1 MPTQSSA
8 TATLRRIASYYQGDG
23 CAMFDLL
30 IRTISQGLQAFLPVA
45 AAWVWFRRAG
55 RSDAV
60 DGLKVSAR
68 AAIPATV
75 VATHLFQQTNRQAL
89 WEAALAAGALL
100 LAIWFARA
108 VWRGVPAADPAATAP
123 SSAFRLTVA
132 AGATLIV
139 VRQTM
144 EIGVPFAA
152 SLQLRAAEPLL
163 AVTGGVVIAISLG
176 AVWLAIGPGLR
187 NSAVEKATRVFA
199 VLFGAQAAMYLL
211 HESAEA
217 QLLPWSEILH
227 AATEPYGP
235 DGIYGQYI
243 SVLLFLVPVA
253 VAAAAPSFAKATA
266 GKRPDDAERSDT
278 ATPMPTV
285 LARIGFGIAVLL
297 MAGIQLISVATRE
310 ASDSSLPAA
319 KHELAAIAGA
329 PHLVFRH
336 TAADPNYGRLSLA
349 PLDGADSRHRAAAAL
364 GCRRIGYAG
373 GRGICLAADRGL
385 FTTYSIV
392 FFDGAL
398 TTTATAKLQG
408 SPSRTRVSPDGRV
421 GAVTVFALGSPHD
434 YKDAAFST
442 RTTIHDMATGTE
454 LGELEQF
461 TTWRDGK
468 RIKSVDFNFW
478 GVTFARDSNIFY
490 ATLRTA
496 GTTYLVR
503 GDLALRSL
511 TVVRDNVE
519 CPALSPDNRL
529 VAFKKRIGPP
539 DAPWRLYV
547 LDLATL
553 TEQPITAETRS
564 IDDQLEWLDDGH
576 VLYGAPSANRPSSH
590 DVWVAPLNGGAAR
603 IFLPD
608 AESPIVVR

>member
-1 MPTQSSA
+1 
-8 TATLRRIASYYQGDG
+8 
-23 CAMFDLL
+23 MFDLL

-45 AAWVWFRRAG
+45 FAWVWFRRAG
-55 RSDAV
+55 RSDAF
-60 DGLKVSAR
+60 DGLKRSTL

-75 VATHLFQQTNRQAL
+75 AATYLFQQTNRQAL

-100 LAIWFARA
+100 LAIWFTRA
-108 VWRGVPAADPAATAP
+108 VWRGVPAADPAAAAP
-123 SSAFRLTVA
+123 SRAFRRAVA

-152 SLQLRAAEPLL
+152 SLQVRAAEPLL
-163 AVTGGVVIAISLG
+163 AVTGGAVIAIALS
-176 AVWLAIGPGLR
+176 AVWLTIGSGLR
-187 NSAVEKATRVFA
+187 NSAVEKGTRVFA
-199 VLFGAQAAMYLL
+199 VLFAAQAAMYLL

-217 QLLPWSEILH
+217 RLLPWSEGLH
-227 AATEPYGP
+227 VATEPYGP

-243 SVLLFLVPVA
+243 SVLLFLVPIA
-253 VAAAAPSFAKATA
+253 VAAAVPTFARATA
-266 GKRPDDAERSDT
+266 GKRPGDAERSDT

-310 ASDSSLPAA
+310 APDSSLPAPA
-319 KHELAAIAGA
+319 HELAAIAGA

-336 TAADPNYGRLSLA
+336 TAADPNYGRLSLT
-349 PLDGADSRHRAAAAL
+349 PLDVADSRRRAAATL
-364 GCRRIGYAG
+364 GCERVGYAG

-385 FTTYSIV
+385 FTSYRIV
-392 FFDGAL
+392 FFDSAL
-398 TTTATAKLQG
+398 NTTGIAKLQG
-408 SPSRTRVSPDGRV
+408 TPSRTRVSPDGRV
-421 GAVTVFALGSPHD
+421 GAVTVFALGGPHD
-434 YKDAAFST
+434 YKNAAFST
-442 RTTIHDMATGTE
+442 RTTIHDMAAGTE
-454 LGELEQF
+454 LAELEQF

-468 RIKSVDFNFW
+468 RIKAADFNFW
-478 GVTFARDSNIFY
+478 GVTFARDSNVFY

-511 TVVRDNVE
+511 AVLRDNVE

-529 VAFKKRIGPP
+529 IAFKKRIGPP

-553 TEQPITAETRS
+553 TERPIAGETRS

-590 DVWVAPLNGGAAR
+590 DVWVAPLDGGAAR